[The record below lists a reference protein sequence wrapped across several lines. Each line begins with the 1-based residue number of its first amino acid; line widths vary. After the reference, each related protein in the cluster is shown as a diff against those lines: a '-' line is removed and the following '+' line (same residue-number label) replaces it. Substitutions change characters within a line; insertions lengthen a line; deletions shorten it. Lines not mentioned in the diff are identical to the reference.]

1 MTAPGPFPG
10 IGLSAP
16 TARHEPTDSVL
27 AEEVPVALVYGGR
40 SHVVVMCTPQD
51 LEDLAVGFTLSES
64 IVPTAADIGAVRV
77 DRHSRGIEVHVEI
90 PDAAVDALRDRAR
103 GMVSRSGCGLCGVE
117 MIDDALR
124 AVPRVGSQLTITREA
139 LYRAGRELE
148 AAQAINRE
156 TRAVH
161 AAAWATRDGE
171 VVIAR
176 EDVGRHN
183 ALDKVIGA
191 LARSNRDARDGFLVV
206 TSRASYE
213 LVQKCAVSGV
223 ELLAAVSRPTALAVR
238 MAEAAGITLVGLLRG
253 NEATVYCGGAIL

>member
-1 MTAPGPFPG
+1 
-10 IGLSAP
+10 
-16 TARHEPTDSVL
+16 
-27 AEEVPVALVYGGR
+27 
-40 SHVVVMCTPQD
+40 MCTPAD

-64 IVPTAADIGAVRV
+64 IVKSARDIGDVRIEK
-77 DRHSRGIEVHVEI
+77 HSRGIEVHVEI

-124 AVPRVGSQLTITREA
+124 AVPRVGATLTITREA

-148 AAQAINRE
+148 GAQAINRE

-161 AAAWATRDGE
+161 GAAWATSEGA

-191 LARSNRDARDGFLVV
+191 LARLGREASTGFLVV

-253 NEATVYCGGAIL
+253 NEATVYTGGRLTR